1 MQRNQA
7 FADAALHAR
16 NVETGVQQAL
26 VLFERAESARRAYLL
41 SQDDRAL
48 QVHAEA
54 GGALTEA
61 LDGLARA
68 TADNP
73 SQQRRLNILREALIE
88 RAAVRDRTIVLARDG
103 RVEEARD
110 LFGAELPLLQV
121 TRVRQLLAEMTAEEE
136 RLLSSR
142 SEERR
147 ATGRWSVIALFALLP
162 LLALVAV
169 GTLWA
174 LYRHTTDL
182 DRSRSAL
189 RQLNLGLEQA
199 VDGRTQD
206 LRQANE
212 EIQRFAYIVSHDL
225 RSPLVNVMGFTSEIE
240 AGRDALSGLLER
252 AEQEAPQ
259 IVDREVAE
267 FVRTDLPE
275 AIGFIR
281 SSTAKMDR
289 LINAILRLSR
299 EGRRVL
305 SPEPLNMQVLLDG
318 VANTLRSRADA
329 LGAEVKVQWP
339 IPDLVNDRLAM
350 EQVFG
355 NLLDNALKYLS
366 PDRAGRVVVTGR
378 SEGGRRIFE
387 VRDNGRGID
396 PRDHERVF
404 DLFRRAGVQDQPGEG
419 IGLAHVRALVQRLG
433 GSITVESELDKGAMF
448 RVSLPPTLNSEGS
461 RPA

>member
-16 NVETGVQQAL
+16 NIETGLQQAL

-41 SQDDRAL
+41 SQSDGAL
-48 QVHAEA
+48 RVHAQA
-54 GGALTEA
+54 GGSLTEA
-61 LDGLARA
+61 LDDLARA

-73 SQQRRLNILREALIE
+73 AQQRRINMLREALIE
-88 RAAVRDRTIVLARDG
+88 RAAARDRTIVLARDG
-103 RVEEARD
+103 RVEEARAA
-110 LFGAELPLLQV
+110 FVAELPLLQV
-121 TRVRQLLAEMTAEEE
+121 TRVRELLAAMTAEEE

-147 ATGRWSVIALFALLP
+147 NTARLSLIALFALLP
-162 LLALVAV
+162 MLAVVAV

-174 LYRHTTDL
+174 MYRHTADL
-182 DRSRSAL
+182 DRSRTAL
-189 RQLNLGLEQA
+189 RQLNQGLEQA
-199 VDGRTQD
+199 VDARTQD

-240 AGRDALSGLLER
+240 AGRPALLELLER
-252 AEQEAPQ
+252 AEREAPH
-259 IVDREVAE
+259 IVEREAAE
-267 FVRTDLPE
+267 AIRVDLPE
-275 AIGFIR
+275 SIGFIR

-305 SPEPLNMQVLLDG
+305 TPEPLNMQVLLDG
-318 VANTLRSRADA
+318 VARNLRSRADE
-329 LGAEVKVQWP
+329 LGAEIKVQWP
-339 IPDLVNDRLAM
+339 IPDIVNDRLAM

-355 NLLDNALKYLS
+355 NLMDNALKYLS
-366 PDRAGRVVVTGR
+366 PSRSGRIEVTGR

-433 GSITVESELDKGAMF
+433 GSITVESQLDQGAVF
-448 RVSLPPTLNSEGS
+448 RVSLPSTLSLEGP